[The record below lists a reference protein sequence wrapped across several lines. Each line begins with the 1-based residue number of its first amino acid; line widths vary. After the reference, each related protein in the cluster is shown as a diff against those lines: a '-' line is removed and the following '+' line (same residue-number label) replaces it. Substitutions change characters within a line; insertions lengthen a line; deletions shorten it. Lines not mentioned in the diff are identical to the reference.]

1 MVEAL
6 LRACADWLEHRHQI
20 RLFPVR
26 ERDCWSRSV
35 SSELLPINF
44 LTIHCFRV
52 ITGDDPA
59 VSTDQTGSPSPRSPF
74 AALSWLQQSLN
85 GKRSSGCSAAAIK
98 AGPSI
103 REAAIPETA
112 VAAKRLHVLGQDH
125 DRVGSGNSWSPSRV
139 PPSCGEPFRSVAAGT
154 ISAPNEPPS
163 IRSRGSPPRGRKIGS
178 LRLSKR

>member
-6 LRACADWLEHRHQI
+6 LRTCADWLEHRHQI

-112 VAAKRLHVLGQDH
+112 VAAKRLH
-125 DRVGSGNSWSPSRV
+125 
-139 PPSCGEPFRSVAAGT
+139 
-154 ISAPNEPPS
+154 
-163 IRSRGSPPRGRKIGS
+163 
-178 LRLSKR
+178 